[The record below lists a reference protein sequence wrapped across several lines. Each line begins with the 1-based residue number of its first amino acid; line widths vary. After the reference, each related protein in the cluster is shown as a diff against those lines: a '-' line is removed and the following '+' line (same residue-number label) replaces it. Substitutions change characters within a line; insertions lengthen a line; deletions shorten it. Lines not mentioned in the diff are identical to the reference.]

1 MAPTPASVVTFLKS
15 IGPSIMQSCRM
26 YTPTERRITAIYI
39 LGIMLYKLGY
49 ESFQGSITSLAT
61 NRYDFESQGRI
72 TFQRTGLL
80 QGMNLLA
87 QCLGSIIAAPL
98 IKRFST
104 RLVLLFAVVAF
115 ALISTVLLIVDVRTG
130 GKLKPKEWETTHA
143 ADDFSYYGT
152 YATDLVF
159 PVYCSAGVVY
169 GMVELIR
176 RVIPRDIVGTKV
188 QKLKRM
194 DAIVH
199 VFYEA
204 AGTAGAILTAE
215 IFIPQYGN
223 NMAFIITPIAF
234 TLAGI
239 CWFFI
244 ANSAAKEANTAEE
257 NISDVLPEAK
267 HKTRLL
273 NTLLSPFKAYITGG
287 KICTTSRLFIW
298 LIPGFSFS
306 LFAHKFLENT
316 VTPMVAKRY
325 LGNAAWSQIMVGGSN
340 LGELLGALCVLLFTD
355 GIPTPMPWLRF
366 DAAALLLVWFLRT
379 WSKSLRNMSSR
390 HVCMLTTHRR
400 P

>member
-1 MAPTPASVVTFLKS
+1 
-15 IGPSIMQSCRM
+15 
-26 YTPTERRITAIYI
+26 
-39 LGIMLYKLGY
+39 
-49 ESFQGSITSLAT
+49 
-61 NRYDFESQGRI
+61 
-72 TFQRTGLL
+72 
-80 QGMNLLA
+80 
-87 QCLGSIIAAPL
+87 
-98 IKRFST
+98 
-104 RLVLLFAVVAF
+104 
-115 ALISTVLLIVDVRTG
+115 
-130 GKLKPKEWETTHA
+130 
-143 ADDFSYYGT
+143 
-152 YATDLVF
+152 
-159 PVYCSAGVVY
+159 
-169 GMVELIR
+169 
-176 RVIPRDIVGTKV
+176 
-188 QKLKRM
+188 
-194 DAIVH
+194 
-199 VFYEA
+199 
-204 AGTAGAILTAE
+204 
-215 IFIPQYGN
+215 
-223 NMAFIITPIAF
+223 MAFITTPIVF
-234 TLAGI
+234 TLADL